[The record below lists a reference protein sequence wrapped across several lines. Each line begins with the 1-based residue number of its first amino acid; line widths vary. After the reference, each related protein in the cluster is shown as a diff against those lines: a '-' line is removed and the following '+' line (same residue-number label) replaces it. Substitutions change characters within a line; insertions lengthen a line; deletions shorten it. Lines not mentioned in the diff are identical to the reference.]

1 MQKASALRVDKG
13 PIECVPVKKRA
24 ILGSNH
30 GYMIE

>member
-1 MQKASALRVDKG
+1 MQKAFALRVDQGLIEWG
-13 PIECVPVKKRA
+13 PVNRRA